1 MRTTFPNGG
10 HKQDHS
16 AAVADTLTKLIQHPT
31 ERCMLPVLDLDP
43 TQRPTTA
50 AAIPSRPMPM
60 AGLNVRLS
68 DIEPKL
74 KGAEIRPSFP
84 KARMGTS

>member
-1 MRTTFPNGG
+1 MRTTFPSGG
-10 HKQDHS
+10 HSKQQT
-16 AAVADTLTKLIQHPT
+16 AMVADRLTKLIQHPT
-31 ERCMLPVLDLDP
+31 KRCMLPVLDLDP

-50 AAIPSRPMPM
+50 AAIPSSPMPM